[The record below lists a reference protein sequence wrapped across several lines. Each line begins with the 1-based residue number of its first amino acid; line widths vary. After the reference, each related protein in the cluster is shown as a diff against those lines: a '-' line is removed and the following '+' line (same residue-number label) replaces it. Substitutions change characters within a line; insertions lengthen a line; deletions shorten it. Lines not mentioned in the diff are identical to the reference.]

1 MQQSILRR
9 RLSEVLPGRSPR
21 RAAKFA
27 ALAAI
32 LVALVIGLPRARA
45 DDYPNRPITLIVPF
59 PPGGSTTVMARNVA
73 DKLSA
78 SLGQQIVVENR
89 GGAGGTI
96 GTRFVAKAPPD
107 GYTILLSYTATMAI
121 APAMNANAGYDP
133 HKDFV
138 PIGMIGFAPNVLV
151 VHPSLPVHSIA
162 ELIAYAKAAPAP
174 LQYGSPGVGTVN
186 HLAGEYLANEA
197 GLKLQHVPY
206 KGNGPAISDL
216 LGGHIPTMF
225 LPVPVAL
232 GNIKAGTLRG
242 IAITTANRSKLLPDL
257 PTLAESGVPGF
268 DAALRYGLMAPAGT
282 PPAIVARLNKEL
294 NAALATAEVK
304 ERLATEGAEPLPGTP
319 EAYAADV
326 AGDEKKWGGLVRKLG
341 LKVE

>member
-1 MQQSILRR
+1 M
-9 RLSEVLPGRSPR
+9 
-21 RAAKFA
+21 
-27 ALAAI
+27 
-32 LVALVIGLPRARA
+32 
-45 DDYPNRPITLIVPF
+45 
-59 PPGGSTTVMARNVA
+59 
-73 DKLSA
+73 
-78 SLGQQIVVENR
+78 VENR
-89 GGAGGTI
+89 GGAGGTL
-96 GTRFVAKAPPD
+96 GTRFVAKAAPD

-121 APAMNANAGYDP
+121 APAMNPNAGYDP
-133 HKDFV
+133 HKDFT

-151 VHPSLPVHSIA
+151 VHPSMPVHSVA

-186 HLAGEYLANEA
+186 HLAVEYLASDT

-216 LGGHIPTMF
+216 LGGHIPMMF
-225 LPVPVAL
+225 LPIPVAL

-242 IAITTANRSKLLPDL
+242 IAITSAKRSNLLPDL

-282 PPAIVARLNKEL
+282 PPTVIARLNKEL
-294 NAALATAEVK
+294 NAALATKDVQ
-304 ERLATEGAEPLPGTP
+304 ERLATEGAESLPGTP

-326 AGDEKKWGGLVRKLG
+326 AGDEKKWGGLVKKLG

>member
-1 MQQSILRR
+1 MHR
-9 RLSEVLPGRSPR
+9 PKPRSVP
-21 RAAKFA
+21 K
-27 ALAAI
+27 LT
-32 LVALVIGLPRARA
+32 LVAFVCSTLIGTFGLARA

-73 DKLSA
+73 DKLAA

-89 GGAGGTI
+89 GGAGGTL
-96 GTRFVAKAPPD
+96 GTRFVAKAAPD

-133 HKDFV
+133 HKDFT

-186 HLAGEYLANEA
+186 HLAVEYLANET
-197 GLKLQHVPY
+197 GLKLLHVPY
-206 KGNGPAISDL
+206 KGNGPAITDL
-216 LGGHIPTMF
+216 LGGHIPMMF
-225 LPVPVAL
+225 LPIPVAL

-242 IAITTANRSKLLPDL
+242 IAITSAKRSNLLPDL

-282 PPAIVARLNKEL
+282 PPAVIARLNKEL
-294 NAALATAEVK
+294 NAALATEGVK
-304 ERLATEGAEPLPGTP
+304 ERLATEGAESLPGTP

-326 AGDEKKWGGLVRKLG
+326 AGDEKKWGGLVKKLG

>member
-1 MQQSILRR
+1 VSRGQIVKLQFV
-9 RLSEVLPGRSPR
+9 VL
-21 RAAKFA
+21 
-27 ALAAI
+27 LA
-32 LVALVIGLPRARA
+32 VALTGMPQVARA
-45 DDYPNRPITLIVPF
+45 DDYPSRAVNLIVPF

-78 SLGQQIVVENR
+78 ALGQQIVVENR
-89 GGAGGTI
+89 GGAGGTL

-133 HKDFV
+133 HKDFT

-151 VHPSLPVHSIA
+151 VHPSMPVHSIA

-186 HLAGEYLANEA
+186 HLAGEYLASEA

-216 LGGHIPTMF
+216 LGGHIPMMF
-225 LPVPVAL
+225 LPIPVAL
-232 GNIKAGTLRG
+232 GNVKAGTLRAL
-242 IAITTANRSKLLPDL
+242 AITTAKRSSLLPDL

-282 PPAIVARLNKEL
+282 PLAVIARLNREL
-294 NAALATAEVK
+294 NAALASEDVK
-304 ERLATEGAEPLPGTP
+304 ERLATEGAESLPGTP

-326 AGDEKKWGGLVRKLG
+326 AGDEKKWGGLVKKLG